1 MNKIKIKP
9 TESELKILKVIWEK
23 GPATVKMVNEL
34 LSLES
39 EKDVGY
45 TTTLKFMQIMAE
57 KGLLTRSKKGRVHV
71 YNSAIQQDDTQKLML
86 DKLVKNL
93 FSGSASNLVM
103 QALGN
108 HETSKEELDKIKKYI
123 EKLEGGEK

>member
-1 MNKIKIKP
+1 MNKIIIKP

-23 GPATVKMVNEL
+23 GQVTVKVVNEE

-45 TTTLKFMQIMAE
+45 TTTLKLMQIMAE

-71 YNSAIQQDDTQKLML
+71 YNSVIQQKDTQKLML
-86 DKLVKNL
+86 DKLLQNL

-123 EKLEGGEK
+123 EKFEGGEK

>member
-1 MNKIKIKP
+1 MNKIIIKP

-23 GPATVKMVNEL
+23 GQVTVKVVNEE

-45 TTTLKFMQIMAE
+45 TTTLKLMQIMAE

-71 YNSAIQQDDTQKLML
+71 YNSVIQQKDTQKLML
-86 DKLVKNL
+86 DKLLQNL

>member
-1 MNKIKIKP
+1 MNKMKIKP

-23 GPATVKMVNEL
+23 GPVTVKIVNEEL
-34 LSLES
+34 RLES

-45 TTTLKFMQIMAE
+45 TTTLKLMQIMAE
-57 KGLLTRSKKGRVHV
+57 KGLLTRSKKGRLHV
-71 YNSAIQQDDTQKLML
+71 YNSAIQQKDTQKLML
-86 DKLVKNL
+86 DKLLTNL
-93 FSGSASNLVM
+93 FSGSASKLVM

-108 HETSKEELDKIKKYI
+108 HETSKEELEEIKKYI